1 MPQFLID
8 FGNWLYDIGYAAVS
22 TIGVLIYDVLMLILE
37 GFFIIG
43 QTALD
48 GVALTM
54 QTLNI
59 GQYMTFLGPDVQAWI
74 VAIGITEA
82 LGMIITAISIRLLL
96 QLIPFVRL
104 GS

>member
-48 GVALTM
+48 GVSLTM
-54 QTLNI
+54 ETLNI

-82 LGMIITAISIRLLL
+82 IGMIITAISIRLLL